1 MTREIGFRG
10 PPGAASLSG
19 RPAEIAVTT
28 TMASK
33 TRKAQEIAEIPPAGD
48 TRACLAAVER
58 GDTTKLMKLV
68 GSGCPGD
75 VCLAVVERG
84 DLEMLQQLH
93 ARVERFPW
101 SAALC
106 TAAAHRGHLAVLQWL
121 RAHGCEWDSGTADA
135 AAANGR
141 LATLQWALA
150 TDCPH
155 DLDHLWLVAAEGGH
169 VDVVEWLLPTASS
182 AASASARS
190 ASVAAQ
196 VGGAAPDLGSLLT
209 ALDAHGRTAL

>member
-1 MTREIGFRG
+1 
-10 PPGAASLSG
+10 
-19 RPAEIAVTT
+19 
-28 TMASK
+28 
-33 TRKAQEIAEIPPAGD
+33 
-48 TRACLAAVER
+48 
-58 GDTTKLMKLV
+58 
-68 GSGCPGD
+68 

-121 RAHGCEWDSGTADA
+121 RAHGCAWDSGTADA

-169 VDVVEWLLPTASS
+169 VDVVEWLH
-182 AASASARS
+182 RS
-190 ASVAAQ
+190 THAWKA
-196 VGGAAPDLGSLLT
+196 GEYNWGAAAGGHVAVLDCSPQCRCVRLPRRRRLFDDDGIVAGALEREIVGAKCVRRVRLVAVARAAPKVHLGV
-209 ALDAHGRTAL
+209 DAEERRHECPLVDPVVP